1 MSLECDPVT
10 RPRHNQAQSGNHTAL
25 KWLTEPLS
33 SVLCLHL
40 LHKPKSWGSAKIL
53 KNVDN
58 YEWVTC
64 SEQLRSGPGGLHYC
78 SWPLWDSHQIQI
90 LLIFKARVKDAS
102 CAQYIMN
109 RQEQFFVKKNQSN
122 WNAKSIWRQSSLL
135 EKGTEIPSILS
146 RTLRV
151 RITFCKMRPRVW
163 VSLVCQPGC
172 RDNTYYTV
180 NWVLI
185 VFLLTLTVTA

>member
-1 MSLECDPVT
+1 MSLECDLVT
-10 RPRHNQAQSGNHTAL
+10 RPRHNQAQSDNHTPL

-40 LHKPKSWGSAKIL
+40 LYKPKSWGSAKIL

-109 RQEQFFVKKNQSN
+109 RQEHFLLKKNSRIEMPN
-122 WNAKSIWRQSSLL
+122 RFEDNHLCWNKARRSQAFWA
-135 EKGTEIPSILS
+135 GLS
-146 RTLRV
+146 ELWSHFV
-151 RITFCKMRPRVW
+151 RW
-163 VSLVCQPGC
+163 VSLVCQPEY